1 MPAEG
6 RELRRALLRHGV
18 VTVVV
23 VLVAVVSITSGVA
36 LFARQ
41 DAHRTAENTARQV
54 GRAVGVAVSR
64 HDLSA
69 PVDEDTRRE
78 LDAAVGPFLAG
89 GMMSRVKIWSP
100 RDGVARIV
108 YSDEPR
114 VEGETTRYDPAAM
127 GPLGTGGSL
136 VQEVP
141 DDPEHRYEFAHSST
155 LLEVFSTFRDA
166 RGAETWL
173 ELYIRVDEAA
183 AVRTTAVPV
192 AAVAAAGLL
201 LLAVAT
207 LPVSVSLAR
216 RSERARAEQ
225 RAARDYALAAA
236 ETARREIAQRLH
248 DGVLPDLAG
257 VGLLLEVVRDEGGL
271 RSAASAS
278 VLGEAHA
285 LLTDEMRQLR
295 GLLDD
300 LVPPS
305 VAPGGLAGAL
315 EGLAERLSSPT
326 SGTIR
331 VETSLDGPLPDDL
344 ELTLYRVAHELMR
357 NAVRHA
363 GASSIEVSV
372 AVEPGGRVALRV
384 TDDGDGF
391 DAHAPPA
398 AGHVGLLLV
407 RGVLADRGGRL
418 ELVSGPGRG
427 TSAVARVPLARPSA
441 PRPRRGG
448 GERARA
454 RA

>member
-1 MPAEG
+1 MPADG
-6 RELRRALLRHGV
+6 GVLRRAVLRHAV

-23 VLVAVVSITSGVA
+23 LLVALVSIASGVA

-54 GRAVGVAVSR
+54 GTAVGDAVSR

-69 PVDEDTRRE
+69 PVDDATRRDV
-78 LDAAVGPFLAG
+78 DAAVEPFLAG

-108 YSDEPR
+108 YSDERR
-114 VEGETTRYDPAAM
+114 VEGETTRYDPAVM
-127 GPLGTGGSL
+127 GALGSGGSL
-136 VQEVP
+136 VKEVP
-141 DDPEHRYEFAHSST
+141 DDAEHRYEFAHSRT

-166 RGAETWL
+166 RGAEAWL

-183 AVRTTAVPV
+183 AVRATAVPV
-192 AAVAAAGLL
+192 AAVATGGLL
-201 LLAVAT
+201 LLAVLT
-207 LPVSVSLAR
+207 LPVSISLAR

-225 RAARDYALAAA
+225 RAARDYGLAAA

-257 VGLLLEVVRDEGGL
+257 VGLLLEVVRNEDGL
-271 RSAASAS
+271 RTGTSAT

-295 GLLDD
+295 DLLDD

-305 VAPGGLAGAL
+305 IGPGGLAGAL
-315 EGLAERLSSPT
+315 EELAERLASPT
-326 SGTIR
+326 AGSIT
-331 VETSLDGPLPDDL
+331 VDTALVGPLPDDL
-344 ELTLYRVAHELMR
+344 ELTLYRVAHELVR

-363 GASSIEVSV
+363 RATSIRVSV
-372 AVEPGGRVALRV
+372 AAGADGWAVLEVV
-384 TDDGDGF
+384 DDGDGC
-391 DAHAPPA
+391 DVAAPTA

-418 ELVSGPGRG
+418 ELESAPGRG
-427 TSAVARVPLARPSA
+427 TRAVARVPVAGRPGVRA
-441 PRPRRGG
+441 RRGPRD
-448 GERARA
+448 RARA
-454 RA
+454 